1 MKNQFTTLH
10 GLGFATRFVKT
21 HVFGRPFARVEGH
34 ASWERIIEYGN
45 HTLRVINCPG
55 DCERYQFQFTK
66 DGKCYGKVWRIRKD
80 SPDIAKLLE
89 TIKRTTL

>member
-10 GLGFATRFVKT
+10 GLGFTTRSVSVPNCRPGLRVK
-21 HVFGRPFARVEGH
+21 GY
-34 ASWERIIEYGN
+34 ASWERLLDLET

-55 DCERYQFQFTK
+55 DHERYQFQFTK

-89 TIKRTTL
+89 TIKRTIL